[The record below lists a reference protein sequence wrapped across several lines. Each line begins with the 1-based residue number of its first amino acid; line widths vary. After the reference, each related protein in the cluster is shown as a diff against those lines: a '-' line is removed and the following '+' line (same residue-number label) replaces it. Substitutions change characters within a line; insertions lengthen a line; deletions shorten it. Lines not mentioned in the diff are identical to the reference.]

1 MKHKWEPLIFI
12 IHVLIQQIFIKH
24 LSWSIKGAKFL
35 NSKIHKTVLALN
47 RITIQL
53 LYLSERMMSSTQVTP
68 LVVYLNSLKS
78 ET

>member
-1 MKHKWEPLIFI
+1 MGTLGIYYSFI
-12 IHVLIQQIFIKH
+12 DSTNIYQA
-24 LSWSIKGAKFL
+24 WSIKGAKFL
-35 NSKIHKTVLALN
+35 NSKIHKTVLTLS

-53 LYLSERMMSSTQVTP
+53 LYLTERMMSSTQVTP